1 MLTKDTV
8 MQALARVKEP
18 ELNRDLV
25 TLNMVRDL
33 EINDGAVSFTIMLT
47 TPACP
52 MKHIMERDAR
62 QAVGQIPGVASVDIH
77 WSSSVPVDNRILG
90 QLKLSAKNVVAI
102 ASGKGGVGK
111 STVAVN
117 VAVALAQ
124 AGAAVG
130 LLDAD
135 IYGPNAHIMLGA
147 YRMPPPTKVDGE
159 PKMIP
164 AQAHGVKIMSMGFLA
179 KPDQALVWRG
189 PMLHSAIRQL
199 LNDVSWG
206 DLDYLVVDLPPGT
219 GDAQLSL
226 AQSVPLAGGV
236 IVTLPQQ
243 VSQADALRGLR
254 MFEQLQVPILG
265 VVENMSYLAMPD
277 GSVMDLFGRGGG
289 RKLAEQAGVA
299 FIGEVPIDPRV
310 RVGGDSGVPIVVS
323 DPDSPVGQAF
333 LAIARDIAAKI
344 SLQTLSR
351 QQGDLLQI
359 EVIE

>member
-1 MLTKDTV
+1 MVTKDAV
-8 MQALARVKEP
+8 MQALSQVKEP

-33 EINDGAVSFTIMLT
+33 EIRDGAVSFTIMLT

-52 MKHIMERDAR
+52 LRNVMERDAR
-62 QAVGQIPGVASVDIH
+62 EAAARVPGVDSVTIK
-77 WSSSVPVDNRILG
+77 WSSNVPVDNRILG
-90 QLKLSAKNVVAI
+90 QLQLPIKNVVAV

-117 VAVALAQ
+117 IAVALVQ
-124 AGAAVG
+124 LGAAVG
-130 LLDAD
+130 VLDAD
-135 IYGPNAHIMLGA
+135 IYGPNANIMLGA

-159 PKMIP
+159 PKMVP
-164 AQAHGVKIMSMGFLA
+164 AQAYGVKIMSMGFLV

-199 LNDVSWG
+199 LSDVVWG

-236 IVTLPQQ
+236 IVTMPQE
-243 VSQADALRGLR
+243 VSRADALRGLR
-254 MFEQLQVPILG
+254 MFEQLQVPVLG
-265 VVENMSYLAMPD
+265 VIENMSYLPMPD
-277 GSVMDLFGRGGG
+277 GSTMDLFGRGGG
-289 RKLAEQAGVA
+289 RKLAEQAGVP

-323 DPDSPVGQAF
+323 DPDSPAAQAF
-333 LAIARDIAAKI
+333 VAIAKDVAAKI
-344 SLQTLSR
+344 SVQTLSR
-351 QQGDLLQI
+351 QQSNLLQI
-359 EVIE
+359 EMVD